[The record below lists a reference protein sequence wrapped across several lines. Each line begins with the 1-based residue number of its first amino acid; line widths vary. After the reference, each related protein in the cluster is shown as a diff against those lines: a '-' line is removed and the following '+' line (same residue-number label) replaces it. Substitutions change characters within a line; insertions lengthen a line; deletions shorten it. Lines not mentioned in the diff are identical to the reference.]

1 MRMKELARPELIEQI
16 TAWQSG
22 QLSSED
28 MWNWALEQRAQR
40 TPSDVAVRDALD
52 MLCAIPEDLLLPEDA
67 EVMLDALANSPDEA
81 DLSANLLW
89 NYADMID
96 QNARRQALIS
106 DPFYCP
112 YCGRCWFACSH
123 FMSEKLTELLGL
135 LDLRAD

>member
-67 EVMLDALANSPDEA
+67 EVMLDALANSPDEP
-81 DLSANLLW
+81 
-89 NYADMID
+89 IC
-96 QNARRQALIS
+96 QQI
-106 DPFYCP
+106 C
-112 YCGRCWFACSH
+112 CGI
-123 FMSEKLTELLGL
+123 TQT
-135 LDLRAD
+135 